1 MANNKFHAII
11 EKIKEQKFTII
22 CSILGICGALYAL
35 GVPLMIC
42 GSAKLS
48 EASKSNE
55 CGQDLQG
62 ALGAFSRDMGLPYQI
77 GPDDY
82 KSIFDKGEIQ
92 KEYFRDGIHYT
103 AYFHLDKTD
112 AGCNLKFYKRGQR
125 EPGRYTSTTGNYGSV
140 VLKKCQCQ

>member
-1 MANNKFHAII
+1 MRLHMKKYQSGII
-11 EKIKEQKFTII
+11 VGL
-22 CSILGICGALYAL
+22 LGVCGALFAL
-35 GVPLMIC
+35 GLPFFSC
-42 GSAKLS
+42 GGAVLL
-48 EASKSNE
+48 ETSKSIE

-62 ALGAFSRDMGLPYQI
+62 ALGAFSRDMGMPYKI
-77 GPDDY
+77 EPNDY

-92 KEYFRDGIHYT
+92 KEYFRDGIKYT

-140 VLKKCQCQ
+140 ALKKCQCKD